1 MDNVGKRIL
10 TYFKDFAV
18 LTAQNFKSMFSLSTL
33 CIKGLKFYFLVS
45 FSYLLWHS
53 LKVGS
58 VIEVNNFKHQ

>member
-33 CIKGLKFYFLVS
+33 CINKRIKVLFSCLLFLS
-45 FSYLLWHS
+45 PLAFIKSGICYRS
-53 LKVGS
+53 
-58 VIEVNNFKHQ
+58 